1 MAGRSGE
8 GQGEAGSIF
17 LFTKTVFKTT
27 YLPLP
32 IPPHCPETLEPSPSC
47 PTTTNTAPA
56 ATKAAK
62 ATTTD
67 RARAAA
73 TRTEASGT
81 STTDDKK
88 VLPLEVVGRRDGDMM
103 VGVTRPHTVAMMK
116 LVEDSKEVAMVA
128 VKKVVVMD
136 KRVATRVVKTVE
148 AMEVVKT
155 VEAMEVVKTVEA
167 MEVVKTVEAM
177 EVVKTLEA
185 MKIVKMVEATKA
197 VNKVVTARDVK
208 KAVALDIS
216 PTTAVLK
223 VHTQKVNDTARVMAS
238 QAGPRTQEDMEAS
251 RMTSRALST
260 RPVNTPVTVVIP
272 TSSAPFSALF
282 RVTSTRFRTKT
293 WTKMMR

>member
-1 MAGRSGE
+1 
-8 GQGEAGSIF
+8 
-17 LFTKTVFKTT
+17 
-27 YLPLP
+27 
-32 IPPHCPETLEPSPSC
+32 
-47 PTTTNTAPA
+47 
-56 ATKAAK
+56 
-62 ATTTD
+62 
-67 RARAAA
+67 
-73 TRTEASGT
+73 
-81 STTDDKK
+81 

-136 KRVATRVVKTVE
+136 KRVATR
-148 AMEVVKT
+148 
-155 VEAMEVVKTVEA
+155 
-167 MEVVKTVEAM
+167 VVKTVEAM

-251 RMTSRALST
+251 QMTSRALST

-282 RVTSTRFRTKT
+282 RVTSIRFRTKT